1 MTTAGSGARR
11 AQRIAALLVVLALA
25 AGCGSAAPLSPP
37 PAPPPPAPYVLEP
50 GDTLAVRFNRN
61 PELNDEAVVI
71 RPDGMISLQ
80 LIDEVHAAGM
90 TASQLSDELHQRYV
104 SELAHPQVTVVV
116 KSFTKHRVSVAGEVT
131 TPGDQPLL
139 DGLTLSQAI
148 HHAGGFLKTANRSQV
163 VVIRRYASG
172 QVEGHTVDLS
182 HVEAGDRPQDD
193 AVLQPLDQVFVP
205 RSQIANV
212 NVWVEQWIRNNL
224 PINSLGLGLTAF

>member
-1 MTTAGSGARR
+1 MTARGIIAGLIAVGSLVGCQTAK
-11 AQRIAALLVVLALA
+11 
-25 AGCGSAAPLSPP
+25 PLPP
-37 PAPPPPAPYVLEP
+37 PAPPPPAGPYVLEP
-50 GDTLAVRFNRN
+50 GDTLAVRFTRN
-61 PELNDEAVVI
+61 PDLNDDVVI

-90 TASQLSDELHQRYV
+90 TASALSAELGQRYA
-104 SELAHPQVTVVV
+104 SQLAHAEVTVIV
-116 KSFTKHRVSVAGEVT
+116 KTFTKQRVTVAGEVT
-131 TPGDQPLL
+131 TPGAQPLT

-148 HHAGGFLKTANRSQV
+148 HQAGGFLKSANRSQV
-163 VVIRRYASG
+163 IVIRRQPDG
-172 QVEGHTVDLS
+172 QAEGHSVDLS

-193 AVLQPLDQVFVP
+193 VALQPLDQVFVP

>member
-1 MTTAGSGARR
+1 MRTTSNAAPVAHAAAVLLMTW
-11 AQRIAALLVVLALA
+11 ALA
-25 AGCGSAAPLSPP
+25 SCSSAPPPSPPLP
-37 PAPPPPAPYVLEP
+37 PAPAPGPYVLQP

-61 PELNDEAVVI
+61 PELNEEVII

-90 TASQLSDELHQRYV
+90 TASALSSELHQRYAG
-104 SELAHPQVTVVV
+104 ELAHPEV
-116 KSFTKHRVSVAGEVT
+116 KVIVKTFTKQRVSIAGEVT
-131 TPGDQPLL
+131 TPGVQPLL

-182 HVEAGDRPQDD
+182 HVEGGDRPGDD
-193 AVLQPLDQVFVP
+193 VVLQPLDQVFVP
-205 RSQIANV
+205 KTQIANV
-212 NVWVEQWIRNNL
+212 NVWVEQYIKNNI
-224 PINSLGLGLTAF
+224 PINSLGLGLTPF